1 MTIAEN
7 RNSQT
12 PGKRLVLVALISA
25 ILITGGSIGWIKFKQ
40 EQNKKIQQAQTLLN
54 QVCKTDI
61 SNNINVLDTF
71 KQVNEA
77 TKLLLSIPNVPGLA
91 YTEAQQELNNFSAC
105 IKIVNAKGEFIEAKT
120 LTKKMLGIGKQTILS
135 LQEWQVMHSDLVK
148 AIDLLKKI
156 PADVDIYSKSQQE
169 LKKYQHILNLVNQK
183 IQNEQL
189 ALNAFTQAK
198 ALNDEADELTA
209 KSSNLE
215 SLSEAEAKEQ
225 DAINILKS
233 IPNGT
238 SLSEKSQQTLSI
250 YENKLRN
257 TQAQIV
263 TITLQPL
270 MKNFSNFAST
280 LDASIGYHEY
290 SKQVNNLQDEF
301 NHLVQESS
309 AINNHPSIKA
319 LAKALAEYNDALI
332 VWRYCHEGN
341 CFNSVSAGILDAR
354 LVEWLPSYFQIQGVP
369 LTEKYQLQLTPNIF
383 RQKYILLNE
392 ALTKIWEQAKQNI
405 TEAQSQI

>member
-7 RNSQT
+7 KNSKT

-25 ILITGGSIGWIKFKQ
+25 ILVTGGSLGWMKFKQ
-40 EQNKKIQQAQTLLN
+40 EQNKKIQQAQTLFN
-54 QVCKTDI
+54 QACQTNI
-61 SNNINVLDTF
+61 STNTNVLDTF
-71 KQVNEA
+71 KQVDEA
-77 TKLLLSIPNVPGLA
+77 TKLLHSIPNLPGLA

-105 IKIVNAKGEFIEAKT
+105 IKIVNAEREFIEAKG
-120 LTKKMLGIGKQTILS
+120 LTKKALAISKDTILS
-135 LQEWQVMHSDLVK
+135 LQEWQVIHSDLVK

-156 PADVDIYSKSQQE
+156 PNDVDIYPKSQRE
-169 LKKYQHILNLVNQK
+169 LNKYQKSLNLVSQK
-183 IQNEQL
+183 IQYEQS

-198 ALNDEADELTA
+198 TLNDEANELTR

-233 IPNGT
+233 IPDGT
-238 SLSEKSQQTLSI
+238 SLSEKRQQSLSI
-250 YENKLRN
+250 YESKLRN
-257 TQAQIV
+257 IQDQIV

-270 MKNFSNFAST
+270 MKNFSNFASG

-290 SKQVNNLQDEF
+290 SQQVNNFKEEF
-301 NHLVQESS
+301 NNLVQESS
-309 AINNHPSIKA
+309 AINNHPSTKA
-319 LAKALAEYNDALI
+319 LERALDRYNDALT

-354 LVEWLPSYFQIQGVP
+354 LVEWLPSSFEIKGVP

-383 RQKYILLNE
+383 RKKYILLNE
-392 ALTKIWEQAKQNI
+392 ALTKIWEQAQQDI
-405 TEAQSQI
+405 TEAKSQI